1 MQSRM
6 TAMIVGALT
15 FTGAWMMDSSI
26 GMQLWWLGLVCY
38 VMLVGL
44 VVVDT
49 RNLLS
54 LSTLRMLPM
63 LVFTVYVGVFA
74 LGTNLLEA
82 HFSPLMSIYLS
93 ALNVLLADY
102 LGQMTM
108 GAELV
113 TLMGRDHLGRPGR
126 KMRRETANF

>member
-1 MQSRM
+1 MQSRL
-6 TAMIVGALT
+6 TATVVGALT
-15 FTGAWMMDSSI
+15 FTGAWMMESPI
-26 GMQLWWLGLVCY
+26 GMQLWMLGLVCF
-38 VMLVGL
+38 VMLIGL
-44 VVVDT
+44 VTVDA

-74 LGTNLLEA
+74 LGANLLEA
-82 HFSPLMSIYLS
+82 HVSPLMSVYLS
-93 ALNVLLADY
+93 ALNVALADY

-126 KMRRETANF
+126 KMRREATYF